1 MRRFNL
7 VFFFLSGWFLTA
19 CDTDSCGCV
28 IYNLGIEV
36 AIQDAAGNDLLNPST
51 EGYFTEQDIDMYY
64 EINGKLKTHAS
75 MSSGQLDNP
84 DGLTIWPD
92 ETRYLLSISS
102 NPTAGR
108 NVVTLIRIKDQPDIR
123 LVAQVNGK
131 NGRRV
136 EKVWYKDQLVWSV
149 DMQTAPLVTVVLD

>member
-7 VFFFLSGWFLTA
+7 VFLFLSGWFLTA